1 MRVTHERRTP
11 RRMVSILATLGLMA
25 GMLSV
30 LTAAASAAPTK
41 TCRVENT
48 TLGKRYA
55 PSIGASLQLAINDA
69 ASGSTLEVRG
79 RCVGVFSIS
88 NKTLELIG
96 VATRKF
102 PVASLDGNG
111 ANDHVVSVSLGS
123 VVTFTGLRITGAH
136 CLMGCLGGGI
146 SNFGTIILNGSTQVT
161 GNFASGGGGIFNDST
176 GTVVLED
183 GSTVSGNTADDSG
196 GGLFSRGTVT
206 LHDSSS
212 VSGNTAGTVGGGIV
226 NDATGIVTLNDSSSV
241 THNDAAMNGG
251 GIFSLGSVT
260 LNDSS
265 SVSSNRAGNAGGGI
279 LTGED
284 GTVTLNDSSS
294 VRGNTATNDGG
305 GIYNNDGGVT
315 LHGSSSVSGNT
326 AGLRGGG
333 IFNVASPAILNES
346 SSVSGNTAPTC
357 PDTYPC
363 T

>member
-206 LHDSSS
+206 LYDSSS

-226 NDATGIVTLNDSSSV
+226 NNAT
-241 THNDAAMNGG
+241 
-251 GIFSLGSVT
+251 
-260 LNDSS
+260 
-265 SVSSNRAGNAGGGI
+265 
-279 LTGED
+279 